1 MKNLSIMIKPAS
13 SLCNLRCK
21 YCFYADI
28 ADLRDVK
35 SYGIMPISSMH
46 TMLERIHDQ
55 LSPGDRLT
63 FAFQGGEPTLAGLPW
78 FEDFVDTV
86 KRWGKDIQVGFALQT
101 NATGLTEDWCAFLTK
116 NDFLVGVSWDILPQC
131 HDGARVDAQ
140 GQGTNDLVRQALK
153 RLSEHRVSYNVL
165 CTLTRQAARHP
176 QKIWKLLDEENISYV
191 QFTPCLD
198 ALDQPKKNPFALTPQ
213 RFASFYSQLFPL
225 WLADFRAGRYRSVR
239 LFDDLVNLAAYG
251 IPTSCGI
258 DGRCQPQLVVEADG
272 SVYPCD
278 FYCLE
283 QYRLG
288 SILEDDL
295 ETLYHRSVTSSTK
308 RPAPLPA
315 QCGCCPYQAFCG
327 GGCRRMRR
335 EVFCAEGASPCG
347 YRQFLDSCMP
357 QLKQLA
363 REQRAFQR

>member
-28 ADLRDVK
+28 ADIREVK
-35 SYGIMPISSMH
+35 SYGIMPIPSMH
-46 TMLERIHDQ
+46 TMLQRIHDQ
-55 LSPGDRLT
+55 LSDGDRLT

-78 FEDFVDTV
+78 FEEFVNTV
-86 KRWGKDIQVGFALQT
+86 KGWEKRIQVSYTLQT
-101 NATGLTEDWCAFLTK
+101 NATLLDDGWCRFLAE
-116 NDFLVGVSWDILPQC
+116 NHFLVGVSWDVLPQC
-131 HDGARVDAQ
+131 HDETRVDPA
-140 GQGTNDLVRQALK
+140 GQGTNQLVRQAIK
-153 RLSEHRVSYNVL
+153 RLSEYRIPYNVL

-176 QKIWKLLDEENISYV
+176 QKIWKQLEADGIAYV

-198 ALDQPKKNPFALTPQ
+198 ALEQPNKNPFALTPQ

-239 LFDDLVNLAAYG
+239 LYDDLVNLAAYG
-251 IPTSCGI
+251 VPTSCGI

-272 SVYPCD
+272 SVFPCD

-288 SILEDDL
+288 SILEDAL
-295 ETLYHRSVTSSTK
+295 ETLFERSLASPTK
-308 RPAPLPA
+308 VPAALPA
-315 QCGCCPYQAFCG
+315 QCGSCPYRAFCN
-327 GGCRRMRR
+327 GGCKRMRR
-335 EVFCAEGASPCG
+335 EVFCTGDSACG
-347 YRQFLDSCMP
+347 YRLFLDSCMP
-357 QLKQLA
+357 QIQQIA
-363 REQRAFQR
+363 REQRAFRR

>member
-28 ADLRDVK
+28 ASLRQVK
-35 SYGIMPISSMH
+35 SYGIMPQQSVH
-46 TMLERIHDQ
+46 NMLDKIHAQ
-55 LSPGDRLT
+55 LEPGDKIT

-78 FEDFVDTV
+78 FLDFTDTV
-86 KRWGKDIQVGFALQT
+86 KRWEKKIEVSYALQT
-101 NATGLTEDWCAFLTK
+101 NATLLDDAWCAFLAE
-116 NDFLVGVSWDILPQC
+116 NHFLVGVSWDILPDC
-131 HDGARVDAQ
+131 HDGVRVDPA
-140 GQGTNDLVRQALK
+140 GQGTNRLVRQAMK
-153 RLSEHRVSYNVL
+153 HLSEHRVSYNVL

-176 QKIWKLLDEENISYV
+176 QKIWKLLEAEGIAYV

-198 ALDQPKKNPFALTPQ
+198 ALDQPGKNPFALTPQ

-225 WLADFRAGRYRSVR
+225 WLAGFRQGRYRSVK
-239 LFDDLVNLAAYG
+239 LFDDLVNLAAFG
-251 IPTSCGI
+251 VPTACGI
-258 DGRCQPQLVVEADG
+258 NGRCQPQLVVEADG

-283 QYRLG
+283 EYRLG

-295 ETLYHRSVTSSTK
+295 EVLYQRSVTSPTK
-308 RPAPLPA
+308 QFAPLPA
-315 QCGCCPYQAFCG
+315 QCNACTYRAFCG
-327 GGCRRMRR
+327 GGCKRMRR
-335 EVFCAEGASPCG
+335 EVFWGSSFCG

-357 QLKQLA
+357 QILQIA
-363 REQRAFQR
+363 REQRAHNP